1 MTRQQR
7 AADEL
12 HGASEALDAIGDLV
26 AEGRDR
32 FVATADR
39 RGHLC
44 YLWIVVGSRLKN
56 HCAVLDIPRATGEF
70 AKAIAF
76 RQKLAYERPSKRD
89 NDLVWAAS
97 VDDAPRL
104 ARDIIDTLAAMEES

>member
-12 HGASEALDAIGDLV
+12 HGASEGLDAIAALV
-26 AEGRDR
+26 GEGREA
-32 FVATADR
+32 FEASADLR
-39 RGHLC
+39 AHLS

-56 HCAVLDIPRATGEF
+56 HGAVLDIPRATGEF

-89 NDLVWAAS
+89 DVLVWAAS
-97 VDDAPRL
+97 VEDAPRL
-104 ARDIIDTLAAMEES
+104 SRDIADTLAAME

>member
-12 HGASEALDAIGDLV
+12 HGASEALDAIGALV
-26 AEGRDR
+26 AEGREP
-32 FVATADR
+32 FEASADR
-39 RGHLC
+39 RAHLC
-44 YLWIVVGSRLKN
+44 YLWVVVGSRLKN

-76 RQKLAYERPSKRD
+76 RQKLAYQRPSKRD
-89 NDLVWAAS
+89 DDLLWTAS
-97 VDDAPRL
+97 VSDAPRL
-104 ARDIIDTLAAMEES
+104 ARDISDTLTAMGHL